1 LKKVRAHKAFFSSQL
16 NCSGVRHMYNAQ
28 EFRNAHPV
36 LQLPLKSGEVESL
49 GQAQEQGFSGEE
61 MLIQEVVES
70 LLPELEVERESLIL
84 AV

>member
-1 LKKVRAHKAFFSSQL
+1 
-16 NCSGVRHMYNAQ
+16 MYNVQ

-36 LQLPLKSGEVESL
+36 LQLPLKSGGVESL